1 MLQLRHAG
9 LKLFACDR
17 RDRRLE
23 RASEPSPFPAFRID
37 GQKDDDC
44 AAWIQRVLCV
54 RPHDCPMHAA
64 PFTIARV
71 HAHRHIQRED
81 DLHSVMRMYWK
92 DGRRFGDGDPATLPK
107 VCTRIP
113 SDFLA
118 TACHSGKPLVLCRRV
133 HWQTAGPTYDDCAP
147 TCASPPSSSIAGPEP
162 RYPERC
168 LLSAPR
174 RYFGRSRA
182 ILVASSFPSD
192 RQAPYR
198 GAGPHG

>member
-37 GQKDDDC
+37 VQKDDDC
-44 AAWIQRVLCV
+44 AAWIQRVLCI
-54 RPHDCPMHAA
+54 RPHDCPMHAT

-81 DLHSVMRMYWK
+81 DLHGVMRMYWK
-92 DGRRFGDGDPATLPK
+92 YRGCPGDCDPATLPK

-113 SDFLA
+113 SDFVA
-118 TACHSGKPLVLCRRV
+118 TACHSGN
-133 HWQTAGPTYDDCAP
+133 
-147 TCASPPSSSIAGPEP
+147 
-162 RYPERC
+162 
-168 LLSAPR
+168 
-174 RYFGRSRA
+174 RSRFA
-182 ILVASSFPSD
+182 EGCIGKLPGLRTTTAHQHVRPSD
-192 RQAPYR
+192 
-198 GAGPHG
+198 PHQYLIRNPGIRNVVSSPHLGVTLVDRE